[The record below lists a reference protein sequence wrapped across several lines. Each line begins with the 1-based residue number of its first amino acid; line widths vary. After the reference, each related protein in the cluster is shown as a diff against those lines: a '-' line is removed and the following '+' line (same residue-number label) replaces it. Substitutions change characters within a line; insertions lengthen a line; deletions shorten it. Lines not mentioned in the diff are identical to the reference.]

1 MNSTYQRDKNHP
13 AVLIWS
19 LGNESFGGETLLQM
33 AEMVRR
39 FDDTRLVHYEG
50 VVNDPRFLETTDIE
64 SHMYSTVKDIKEYL
78 AQGDMRPY
86 IECEYSHAMGNSNG
100 ALHKY
105 TELADQ
111 KDCG

>member
-1 MNSTYQRDKNHP
+1 MAQWDIHQAGIRGIEGVLPNDKPEWKAVLFDRMNSTYQRDKNHP

-50 VVNDPRFLETTDIE
+50 VVNDPPLPRNHRYRE
-64 SHMYSTVKDIKEYL
+64 
-78 AQGDMRPY
+78 PY
-86 IECEYSHAMGNSNG
+86 VQHCEGH
-100 ALHKY
+100 
-105 TELADQ
+105 
-111 KDCG
+111 

>member
-1 MNSTYQRDKNHP
+1 MNSTCQRDKNHP

-39 FDDTRLVHYEG
+39 FVDTRLVHYEG

-64 SHMYSTVKDIKEYL
+64 SHMYSTCLLYT
-78 AQGDMRPY
+78 
-86 IECEYSHAMGNSNG
+86 SG
-100 ALHKY
+100 AACQAGQRAGPPQH
-105 TELADQ
+105 
-111 KDCG
+111 G